1 MKRLRGDWRGK
12 QRENKRR
19 GRERRENKAGGG
31 EEEEEDNLQ
40 MEDQVFDLC
49 R

>member
-1 MKRLRGDWRGK
+1 MTGEENRGK
-12 QRENKRR
+12 IKE
-19 GRERRENKAGGG
+19 AGGKEG
-31 EEEEEDNLQ
+31 KIRQEEEGGRGGEEEDNLQ

>member
-1 MKRLRGDWRGK
+1 MTGEENRGK
-12 QRENKRR
+12 IKE
-19 GRERRENKAGGG
+19 GGG
-31 EEEEEDNLQ
+31 KEGKIRQGGEGEGVEQEEKDNLQ